1 MKYLTEF
8 RDPGL
13 TRKLVQKIENM
24 ADKEITIME
33 VCGTHTMAIFKS
45 GLRQLLPHQIR
56 LISGPGCP
64 VCVTPQSYI
73 DTAIQLTERQDVI
86 ITAFGDMLRV
96 PGTEGS
102 LMAQKSKGRDVRM
115 VYSPLDVVQL
125 AAENP
130 QKEVIFLAVGFET
143 TAPTIALSVEQAKK
157 ANINNYSILQSI
169 KTMPNTM
176 EELVREEDIQ
186 IDGFLCPGHVSA
198 VIGVKPYRFLSE
210 KYSLPA
216 VIAGFEPTDIIMGI
230 YHILDMLDKKESQ
243 VRNEYT
249 RLVTEDGNL
258 KALEMI
264 ERVFEETASV
274 WRGLGSIEGT
284 GLRLRQDYESYDT
297 VKKLGIQAA
306 PEQPAKGC
314 ICGEILK
321 GKVSPLDC
329 RLFSTKCTPETPV
342 GACMVSEEGTCAAY
356 YRYKPNHF

>member
-8 RDPGL
+8 RDPAL
-13 TRKLVQKIENM
+13 TMKLIQKIENM
-24 ADKEITIME
+24 AVKEITIME

-45 GLRQLLPHQIR
+45 GLRQLLPPQIR

-73 DTAIQLTERQDVI
+73 DTAIQLTERQDII

-96 PGTEGS
+96 PGTKGS

-115 VYSPLDVVQL
+115 IYSPLDAVKL

-130 QKEVIFLAVGFET
+130 HKEVVFLAVGFET
-143 TAPTIALSVEQAKK
+143 TAPAIALSVVQAKET
-157 ANINNYSILQSI
+157 NTNNYSILQSI

-176 EELVREEDIQ
+176 EALVKEADIE

-198 VIGVKPYRFLSE
+198 VIGVRPYRFLSE
-210 KYSLPA
+210 RYGLPA
-216 VIAGFEPTDIIMGI
+216 VIAGFEPTDIIMSI
-230 YHILDMLDKKESQ
+230 YHILDMLHTKESQ
-243 VRNEYT
+243 IRNEYT
-249 RLVTEDGNL
+249 RLVTEEGNL

-264 ERVFEETASV
+264 ERVFEETASI

-284 GLRLRQDYESYDT
+284 GLSLKQDYEAYDAL
-297 VKKLGIQAA
+297 KKLGIKMA
-306 PEQPAKGC
+306 PEQSVKGC
-314 ICGEILK
+314 ICGEVLK
-321 GKVSPLDC
+321 GKASPLDC
-329 RLFSTKCTPETPV
+329 KLFSRQCTPETPV

-356 YRYKPNHF
+356 YRYGDC